1 MSGTDLSDA
10 IWRFLLWF
18 LWTQRPPPRVSDLA
32 TKLDT
37 LALASISATG
47 LGQKVYRA
55 PEEGISFRSENCL
68 LKNKSRELIQ
78 TKWQRMQGYKVFKKV
93 NSEKRFGKVLNI
105 VYHAEGHLAIG
116 EDCKKN
122 ANDSDTPMVYS
133 EVSARDP
140 TFYRLRSVFN
150 VSDQWSLTIHTQLT
164 FYILNTFFTFS
175 FTFYIQ
181 VAWAHGGPDA
191 RIQRP

>member
-1 MSGTDLSDA
+1 
-10 IWRFLLWF
+10 
-18 LWTQRPPPRVSDLA
+18 
-32 TKLDT
+32 
-37 LALASISATG
+37 
-47 LGQKVYRA
+47 
-55 PEEGISFRSENCL
+55 
-68 LKNKSRELIQ
+68 
-78 TKWQRMQGYKVFKKV
+78 MQGYKVFKKV

-150 VSDQWSLTIHTQLT
+150 VSDHSYTGDILHLKYIFYIF
-164 FYILNTFFTFS
+164 FYILYT
-175 FTFYIQ
+175 
-181 VAWAHGGPDA
+181 GGMGTW
-191 RIQRP
+191 RT

>member
-1 MSGTDLSDA
+1 M
-10 IWRFLLWF
+10 
-18 LWTQRPPPRVSDLA
+18 
-32 TKLDT
+32 DT

-55 PEEGISFRSENCL
+55 LEEGISFRSENCL

-140 TFYRLRSVFN
+140 TFYRLRSVLN
-150 VSDQWSLTIHTQLT
+150 VSDQWSLTIHTQVT

-175 FTFYIQ
+175 FT
-181 VAWAHGGPDA
+181 GGMGTW
-191 RIQRP
+191 RT